1 MRVDAKTAILQ
12 ALTTGE
18 GFGLELLARI
28 ESRTGGKTRLS
39 EGAIYPA
46 LRELERQGLIESF
59 EGETVRE
66 RLGRPRI
73 YYRLT
78 GEGRRVAQEEREEAR
93 GLFGFAGGPE
103 PALS

>member
-12 ALTTGE
+12 ALTEGE
-18 GFGLELLARI
+18 GFGLELQSRI
-28 ESRTGGKTRLS
+28 ETRTAGRTRLS
-39 EGAIYPA
+39 DGSIYPA
-46 LRELERQGLIESF
+46 LRELERQGLVESF

-78 GEGRRVAQEEREEAR
+78 AEGHRVAQEEREEVQ
-93 GLFGFAGGPE
+93 GLFGLGE
-103 PALS
+103 PVFS